1 MKKLFYLLMMVACLG
16 FVSCGSDEESSP
28 LVGTWSMTESW
39 NTSYSTGSRED
50 TYVFKSDNTGFFRFT
65 SHDSRDGDVSETREF
80 RWKITAWEPK
90 TKVGFVEIVWKE
102 DGNVYT
108 PMFSLQ
114 GNTLVLGT
122 EVKYSYTK
130 K

>member
-28 LVGTWSMTESW
+28 LVGTWSVTDSW
-39 NTSYSTGSRED
+39 STSYSTGSSEES
-50 TYVFKSDNTGFFRFT
+50 YVFKSDNTGSFRFT
-65 SHDSRDGDVSETREF
+65 SHDSEYGDENITHEF
-80 RWKITAWEPK
+80 TWKITAWESK

-102 DGNVYT
+102 DGTVFT

-114 GNTLVLGT
+114 GNTLVIGN
-122 EVKYSYTK
+122 EVKKSYTK